1 MQKIIPSLWFDG
13 DVAEVMKFYTSIFK
27 NSKVGAVSYYTDA
40 GPLPAGTMLTANF
53 ELEGVAFNAIN
64 GGPYTHFTPAI
75 SFLIDCDSQEEVD
88 YYWDHLLVGG
98 EAEQCGWL
106 KDKYGI
112 NWQVVPKQLGQLM
125 SDPDSEKVGRVA
137 HAMMKMVK
145 LDVAGLEKAYRG
157 E

>member
-1 MQKIIPSLWFDG
+1 MQKIIPNLWFDG
-13 DVAEVMKFYTSIFK
+13 DIAEVMQFYTSIFK
-27 NSKVGAVSYYTDA
+27 NSKVGSVSYYTEA

-53 ELEGVAFNAIN
+53 ELEGVAFTAIN

-75 SFLIDCDSQEEVD
+75 SFLIDCDSQAEVD
-88 YYWDHLLVGG
+88 YYWDKLLMGG

-112 NWQVVPKQLGQLM
+112 NWQVVPKQLGELM
-125 SDPDSEKVGRVA
+125 SDPDSVKVGRVTQ
-137 HAMMKMVK
+137 AMLKMVK
-145 LDVAGLEKAYRG
+145 LDVAELEKAYRG

>member
-1 MQKIIPSLWFDG
+1 MQKIIPNLWFDG
-13 DVAEVMKFYTSIFK
+13 DIAEVMQFYTSIFK
-27 NSKVGAVSYYTDA
+27 NSKVGDVSYYTDA

-53 ELEGVAFNAIN
+53 ELEGVAFTAIN

-75 SFLIDCDSQEEVD
+75 SFLIDCDDQAEVN
-88 YYWDHLLVGG
+88 YYWDKLLVGG

-125 SDPDSEKVGRVA
+125 SDPDTQKVQRVTQ
-137 HAMMKMVK
+137 AMLRMVK
-145 LDVAGLEKAYRG
+145 LDVAELEKAFRG